1 MSQSKPEVT
10 FKYVVA
16 PGYNPVYIN
25 GAHGGVSPRGE
36 IMVNF
41 YIERLPLPDS
51 ITHEINPNGTIG
63 NETAS
68 EPADMKTTL
77 VRHIDTGIVLTAEN
91 ARMFHAWLGERIRE
105 AEALERTRSATP
117 PLASPATGDGM
128 TH

>member
-1 MSQSKPEVT
+1 MSHPNPEVT

-16 PGYNPVYIN
+16 PDYNPVYIN

-51 ITHEINPNGTIG
+51 ITHEINLNGTIG

-68 EPADMKTTL
+68 NPPDLKTTL
-77 VRHIDTGIVLTAEN
+77 VRHVDTGIVLTVEN
-91 ARMFHAWLGERIRE
+91 ARIFHAWLGERIRE
-105 AEALERTRSATP
+105 AEAIERAKPASPSPTP
-117 PLASPATGDGM
+117 PAMGDGM